1 MKKTIL
7 FVILFSIIGTGCA
20 TTPPKNYTDFNAA
33 NLRSIIVVPV
43 VNKSVDVTAPDY
55 FLSTVSIPVAE
66 HGYYVFPVN
75 LIKRTLEDDGLSDA
89 NLVHAASTTKL
100 CELFGA
106 DAALYIIIE
115 RWDAQYLFLTT
126 TVTVEL
132 TYILKSGVTG
142 DVIWQDTQ
150 TRKYSPQTSNSG
162 GHPIVTLVSMLINA
176 AVAKAAPNYMPLA
189 KQANAMAFQYPG
201 PGFPYGP
208 YVKSKENESPTI
220 DEKTSVPP
228 Q

>member
-89 NLVHAASTTKL
+89 DLVHAASTTKL

-115 RWDAQYLFLTT
+115 RWDAKYMIFTT
-126 TVTVEL
+126 TVTAEL

-142 DVIWQDTQ
+142 DVLWQDKQ
-150 TRKYSPQTSNSG
+150 TRTYSPQTSQ
-162 GHPIVTLVSMLINA
+162 GHPAVMLVSMLINA
-176 AVAKAAPNYMPLA
+176 VVAKAAPNYMPLA
-189 KQANAMAFQYPG
+189 KQANTIAFQYPG
-201 PGFPYGP
+201 AGFPYGP
-208 YVKSKENESPTI
+208 YVKGKEEAVPQ
-220 DEKTSVPP
+220 EKTAPID
-228 Q
+228 